1 MIEVSGVFFLS
12 SKLPL
17 VFLAIILGL
26 SNFFYNRS
34 LIFEDVISVL
44 DLLYPVNYKIKV
56 RF

>member
-34 LIFEDVISVL
+34 LIFEDMISVL